1 VARGTLRIYLG
12 AAPGVGKT
20 YAMLNEGWRK
30 AQRGADVVVGV
41 YESHGREITAEQLR
55 DLEVVPRRKIVHRD
69 AVLEEMDIDAVLAR
83 RPQVALVD
91 ELAHTNVPGSRNEK
105 RWQDIEQ
112 LLAAGIDVIST
123 VNVQHLESL
132 NDVVA
137 KITGITQ
144 RETVPDAFVRGADQI
159 ELVDMSPEAL
169 RRRMAHG
176 NIYPPERIDAALA
189 NYFREGNLGALRELA
204 LLWVADRVEDALDGY
219 LAQHGIGQT
228 WATRERVVVAMTG
241 APSGDALIRRAA
253 RIAGRA
259 GGELIGVRIVTEDG
273 LRAGDQPTHLDRQKR
288 LLAELGGDYHEV
300 VAGDAAGGLVEF
312 ARSEHA
318 TQLVL
323 GASHRS
329 RWHELTRGSVI
340 SSVIRKAGD
349 VDVHVIATGREEA
362 PPEAL
367 PPRRRAALGAVTRRR
382 RIAAWLLLVAGAP
395 LLTFALLPVREDL
408 ALSTALFAFL
418 TLAVAVAATG
428 GLLPGLAAAVVGF
441 VIGDILFVEPY
452 GTLRIESAEELVA
465 LAVFLAVTA
474 TIAIVVDRAAR
485 RSSEARRSRAEATAL
500 ARTTAD
506 LATHDD
512 PMPYV
517 LEHVRTTFA
526 ADATSVLVRDGPGW
540 RVEASAGEP
549 APTTPD
555 DGAAVPLDDDG
566 DADRDGDGV
575 PTRVL
580 VVRGRPLDNVDWEVL
595 RAFANQVAVA
605 FEAREAS
612 QEAAVI
618 AALSEIDVVR
628 TALLRA
634 VSHDLRTPLA
644 TIKAFVSGLR
654 QPDVT
659 WSSDDVA
666 EALAAIEQSCD
677 ELDRVIGNLLDASR
691 LEAGTL
697 AVSSRPTALDE
708 VVSSA
713 VRGTAPSDVRVDVP
727 DTLPLVLTDPA
738 LLERAIANVLA
749 NACRHQREGVPVVVD
764 ASVVGEHVHLR
775 VVDRG
780 PGIPARDR
788 QAVRQPF
795 QRLGDQATGEGIGLG
810 LAITD
815 GFLAAVGA
823 SLELDDTP
831 GGGLTATIVI
841 PIADDAA
848 HGPAPLEIEVS

>member
-20 YAMLNEGWRK
+20 YAMLNEGWRR
-30 AQRGADVVVGV
+30 AERGADVVVGV
-41 YESHGREITAEQLR
+41 YETHGRDITAAQLR
-55 DLEVVPRRKIVHRD
+55 DLEVVPRRQIVHRD

-83 RPQVALVD
+83 RPQIALVD

-105 RWQDIEQ
+105 RWQDIEE
-112 LLAAGIDVIST
+112 LLDAGIDVIST

-144 RETVPDAFVRGADQI
+144 RETVPDAFVRSADQI

-228 WATRERVVVAMTG
+228 WETRERVVVALTG

-259 GGELIGVRIVTEDG
+259 GGELIGVRVVTQDG
-273 LRAGDQPTHLDRQKR
+273 LRAGDEPVHLDRQKR

-300 VAGDAAGGLVEF
+300 VAGDAAGGLVDF

-329 RWHELTRGSVI
+329 RWQELTRGSVI
-340 SSVIRKAGD
+340 SSVIRKAGE
-349 VDVHVIATGREEA
+349 VDVHVIATGRDES
-362 PPEAL
+362 PDVL
-367 PPRRRAALGAVTRRR
+367 PPRPRAALSAVTRRR
-382 RIAAWLLLVAGAP
+382 RIAAWLTLVIGAP
-395 LLTFALLPVREDL
+395 LITAVLLPVRDDL
-408 ALSTALFAFL
+408 ELSTALFAYL
-418 TLAVAVAATG
+418 ALAVAVAATG
-428 GLLPGLAAAVVGF
+428 GLLPGLTAAAVGF
-441 VIGDILFVEPY
+441 VIGDIVFVEPY
-452 GTLRIESAEELVA
+452 GTLRIASAEELVA

-474 TIAIVVDRAAR
+474 TIALVVDRAAR
-485 RSSEARRSRAEATAL
+485 RTSEARRARAESAAL

-526 ADATSVLVRDGPGW
+526 ADAAAVLVRDGDGW
-540 RVEASAGEP
+540 RVEAHAGEP
-549 APTTPD
+549 APSTPD
-555 DGAAVPLDDDG
+555 DGAAVPLGDDDDDLAG
-566 DADRDGDGV
+566 S
-575 PTRVL
+575 RVL
-580 VVRGRPLDNVDWEVL
+580 VVRGRPLDGVDWDVL

-605 FEAREAS
+605 IEARDAS

-659 WSSDDVA
+659 WSRDDVA
-666 EALAAIEQSCD
+666 EALAAIEQACD

-691 LEAGTL
+691 LEAGSL
-697 AVSSRPTALDE
+697 AVSARPTALDE
-708 VVSSA
+708 VVSAA
-713 VRGTAPSDVRVDVP
+713 VRGTNPSDVRVDVP

-738 LLERAIANVLA
+738 LLERAIANVLS
-749 NACRHQREGVPVVVD
+749 NACRHQREGLPVVVD
-764 ASVVGEHVHLR
+764 ASIVGEHVHLR

-780 PGIPARDR
+780 PGIPERER
-788 QAVRQPF
+788 RAVRQPF
-795 QRLGDQATGEGIGLG
+795 QRLGDQATGDGIGLG

-823 SLELDDTP
+823 SFELDDTP

-841 PIADDAA
+841 PIAADAA
-848 HGPAPLEIEVS
+848 TAEPALGVEAS